1 MNKWLLRAAP
11 TRTIGASSET
21 VDGDSEQAGS
31 QIDSISA
38 CNQPEKLESNTKD
51 SSGSEEQPTAADN
64 LESRKKLKVNRSRIS
79 GFDKQRI
86 TAN

>member
-1 MNKWLLRAAP
+1 MSADKQWIVKIDKWLLRAAP

-38 CNQPEKLESNTKD
+38 YVINMKSWNRT
-51 SSGSEEQPTAADN
+51 
-64 LESRKKLKVNRSRIS
+64 RKIQVEVKNNRLQQTILKVARN
-79 GFDKQRI
+79 
-86 TAN
+86 